1 MATLPKLYGV
11 TQHFDE
17 TRIEDV
23 PGAVRAAFASI
34 PELKNRVK
42 PGMTV
47 ALCVGSRGIADLP
60 VLVKTSIE
68 CLQGMGLKVFIT
80 PCMGSHGGGTAE
92 GQVDLLDGIGISEKT
107 MGVPIHAKMDV
118 ETLGQIPDGPGV
130 YFSKEALAADL
141 IMPIVRIKQHTRLV
155 GEIGSG
161 FCKMLCIGCGKIS
174 GAEEYHRFGVE
185 KPLLPAALTV
195 LEKVDKL
202 FCGLCVVENGHDHL
216 HTMRMVL
223 PKDFVETDK
232 ELLRLARSFLPTI
245 PLNKADMLIVENM
258 GKDISG
264 AGADVNVIGKWRRD
278 GGKREPDFDIQ
289 AVLNIT
295 DVSHGNAMGMGNFDL
310 ATEYFRDKLDLNATY
325 VNALTSTRFRAA
337 RLPMIMKNDQV
348 LMDSV
353 LQSRAEP
360 ENLSIIVITSTAELA
375 RLWVT
380 ENLLDGLKSNPKISI
395 DKEPQ
400 AFSFDANGRMKPFK

>member
-1 MATLPKLYGV
+1 MALPKMYGV
-11 TQHFDE
+11 TQHFDN
-17 TRIEDV
+17 TRIDDV
-23 PGAVRAAFASI
+23 PGAVRAAFAGK

-42 PGMTV
+42 PGMTA
-47 ALCVGSRGIADLP
+47 ALCVGSRGIANLTD
-60 VLVKTSIE
+60 LVKTTIE
-68 CLQGMGLKVFIT
+68 CLQSMGLAVFIT

-92 GQVDLLDGIGISEKT
+92 GQTELLDGLGISEKT
-107 MGVPIHAKMDV
+107 MGVPIRAKMDV
-118 ETLGQIPDGPGV
+118 ETLGQLENGPGV

-141 IMPIVRIKQHTRLV
+141 IVPIVRIKQHTRLV

-202 FCGLCVVENGHDHL
+202 FCGLGVVENAHDHL
-216 HTMRMVL
+216 HTLRLVL

-232 ELLRLARSFLPTI
+232 ELLRLARSFFPTI
-245 PLNKADMLIVENM
+245 PLPKADVLIVEKI

-278 GGKREPDFDIQ
+278 GGTRTPDYDIQ
-289 AVLNIT
+289 AVLDIT

-310 ATEYFRDKLDLNATY
+310 ATEYFRDQLDLNATY
-325 VNALTSTRFRAA
+325 INAMTSTRFRAA
-337 RLPMIMKNDQV
+337 RLPMILKNDKV
-348 LMDSV
+348 LLESI

-360 ENLSIIVITSTAELA
+360 DKLSMIIITSTAELA

-380 ENLLDGLKSNPKISI
+380 ENLCDALNDNPKISI
-395 DKEPQ
+395 DKEAQ
-400 AFSFDANGRMKPFK
+400 EFRFGADGRMQSFT